1 MPLQV
6 QPQDSRLRLR
16 YEVGM
21 DIEGNPR
28 YSTRTYS
35 GIKPTAA
42 DQNVYDIA
50 VAFAGLQ
57 EYPLITVTRV
67 SETELAI
74 V

>member
-6 QPQDSRLRLR
+6 QPLDSRLRLR
-16 YEVGM
+16 YEVGV
-21 DIEGNPR
+21 DDEGNPR

-35 GIKPTAA
+35 RVKPDAA

-57 EYPLITVTRV
+57 EYPLTSVNRV
-67 SETELAI
+67 NETEL
-74 V
+74 VNV